1 MNEVNNEMIGNLKND
16 FNDEVFK
23 KFPLVKIAAIIT
35 NGDLEV
41 LSEIKKISE
50 DSEGYFDE
58 HEDILDEWFFTEDD
72 TDEEELK
79 LMLFIT
85 VLENHNYL
93 CTRDWKDEKEDF
105 VYFLQN
111 LKEVKKNNLPIDE
124 DLLDEKGHIGKW
136 SAVLD
141 EKWEPLG
148 FCVGN
153 LKPWPSDSYHLF
165 LCKLQDLEELRNV
178 ADLEDI
184 KIKLAKN
191 M

>member
-23 KFPLVKIAAIIT
+23 KFPFVKIAEIIT

-50 DSEGYFDE
+50 DSERYLDE
-58 HEDILDEWFFTEDD
+58 NEDILDEWFFTEDD

-79 LMLFIT
+79 LMLFTT

-93 CTRDWKDEKEDF
+93 CSRDWKDEKEDF

-124 DLLDEKGHIGKW
+124 DLLDEDGGIGEW
-136 SAVLD
+136 CTILD
-141 EKWEPLG
+141 EKWESLG
-148 FCVGN
+148 FCVGDIA
-153 LKPWPSDSYHLF
+153 PWPSDSYHLF
-165 LCKLQDLEELRNV
+165 LCKLQDLEELRNL
-178 ADLEDI
+178 ADSADI
-184 KIKLAKN
+184 RIDLAKN